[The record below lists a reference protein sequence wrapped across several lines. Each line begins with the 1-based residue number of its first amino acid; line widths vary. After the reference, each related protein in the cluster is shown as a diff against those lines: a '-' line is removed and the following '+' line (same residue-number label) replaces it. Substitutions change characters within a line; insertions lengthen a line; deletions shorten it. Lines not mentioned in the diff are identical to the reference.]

1 MCNLY
6 IGGTYSNFMSKK
18 SSSQPHGPPCKQTRM
33 EAIERLRFLASFGPP
48 VPGTGKRKGGEKTQ
62 TFNRFHSHPGT
73 NWTALCICNVHHRKN
88 SVASGH
94 SCGLGVEE
102 LRLWPHLEAK
112 LRMTQKH
119 LVLMFNVGPNIF
131 IDLSYICQKSVRK
144 LSVPK
149 ICLKTVWIVSDIC
162 QKSDSAICH
171 NYVIKDLDMSQKC
184 IRRKKIVGKLSL
196 LNFENCQ
203 KSVTNITH
211 AVKHLLK
218 NARKLWNDT
227 FLIHF

>member
-112 LRMTQKH
+112 LRMTQNIWFSCSM
-119 LVLMFNVGPNIF
+119 LVPTFSLICHISVKN
-131 IDLSYICQKSVRK
+131 LSENCQFQKSVWKLYELCQIYVRNQIQ
-144 LSVPK
+144 LSVIIMSSK
-149 ICLKTVWIVSDIC
+149 IWKCLKNVLEEKNLLGNCHCSISKTVRN
-162 QKSDSAICH
+162 Q
-171 NYVIKDLDMSQKC
+171 SQ
-184 IRRKKIVGKLSL
+184 ISL
-196 LNFENCQ
+196 M
-203 KSVTNITH
+203 
-211 AVKHLLK
+211 
-218 NARKLWNDT
+218 LWN
-227 FLIHF
+227 IY